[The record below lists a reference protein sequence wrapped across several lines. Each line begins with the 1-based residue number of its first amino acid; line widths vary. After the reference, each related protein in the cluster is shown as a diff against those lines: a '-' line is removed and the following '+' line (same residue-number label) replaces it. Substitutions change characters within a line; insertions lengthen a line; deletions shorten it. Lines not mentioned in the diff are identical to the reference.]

1 MVASHL
7 TMSLV
12 VVVMVMVMVI
22 AGSTIARPLGHPDQ
36 ENRPQSLSATDGIRR
51 VRRDISSDSLS

>member
-12 VVVMVMVMVI
+12 VVVMVMVI

>member
-1 MVASHL
+1 
-7 TMSLV
+7 MSLV